1 MFDLLMRSL
10 TVERCASIQ
19 RFVRATLAR
28 LTVCATF
35 VLTLSALPSAAQV
48 GPRTDVIRGRVT
60 GPDTV
65 PVLGAQVV
73 AVDTVSKVQRPTRT
87 DARGAFAIAF
97 ENGNGTYM
105 VGVNMLGFAPQ
116 RRVVSRLPDGSMP
129 VVEFKLS
136 QVAAQLGAVRSVGER
151 PRAVRSDVGGDFSVG
166 GQTSFVNPNNGLTG
180 DLTGDLTLALTT
192 IPGVTLIPSATG
204 GLPTV
209 SAFGITGD
217 QNGMQDTRQDIGN
230 GVGGIC
236 GATAVIATFGD
247 TCSYDFIQ
255 FPDDAL
261 PISIAGLELGL
272 HRHQDHFKDVGV
284 LLDIL

>member
-1 MFDLLMRSL
+1 
-10 TVERCASIQ
+10 
-19 RFVRATLAR
+19 
-28 LTVCATF
+28 
-35 VLTLSALPSAAQV
+35 
-48 GPRTDVIRGRVT
+48 
-60 GPDTV
+60 
-65 PVLGAQVV
+65 VLGAQVV
-73 AVDTVSKVQRPTRT
+73 AVDTVAKVPKPTRT
-87 DARGAFAIAF
+87 DAKGAFSITF

-105 VGVNMLGFAPQ
+105 VAVNMLGFAPQ

-151 PRAVRSDVGGDFSVG
+151 PKAVRSDVNGDFSVG

-217 QNGMQDTRQDIGN
+217 QNGMVLNGMGFGGN
-230 GVGGIC
+230 VPRDGFRVGVV
-236 GATAVIATFGD
+236 TS
-247 TCSYDFIQ
+247 SYDPSRGGF
-255 FPDDAL
+255 ACY
-261 PISIAGLELGL
+261 
-272 HRHQDHFKDVGV
+272 
-284 LLDIL
+284 LLVRPPVICYDE